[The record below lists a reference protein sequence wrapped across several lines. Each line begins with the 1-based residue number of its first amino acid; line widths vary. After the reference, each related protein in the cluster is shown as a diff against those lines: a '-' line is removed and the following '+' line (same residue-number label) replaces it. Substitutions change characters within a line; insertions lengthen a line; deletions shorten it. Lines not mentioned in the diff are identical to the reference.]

1 MAWRAVGF
9 AYLSLLGASGE
20 ECDVVLLQL
29 AHDLDNTSASTKT
42 LAPNPKEV
50 SPRAA
55 WLRHAVTMLKG
66 PARHGDA
73 MLLGSRSKLAI
84 HAHPLGELFGV
95 SGVALA
101 ASSVNLVDVVWL
113 LPFLIIARGTL
124 HAGIFIFI
132 SQLWVTLAIIAWS
145 LGGGVLESQPGM
157 ERDADYI
164 LGSLILLY
172 AVVMYVQEKHAD
184 VDCDY
189 ESRFTTGTFILLTL
203 AGTVDQ
209 ILVYGPLLATESLS
223 SWELEL
229 GILMASLI
237 TLGLALLTG
246 KSSCIQSAVK
256 ALPLWLLLTFMGLAA
271 MVEGML
277 VTMTGSDS
285 AEIVQ

>member
-209 ILVYGPLLATESLS
+209 ILVYGPLLATELFRFTPRPPVGHLDGLLDHPGPRPLDGEKLLHPICRQGAAAVAAIDLHGSRRDGGGDARHHD
-223 SWELEL
+223 
-229 GILMASLI
+229 GIRFS
-237 TLGLALLTG
+237 
-246 KSSCIQSAVK
+246 
-256 ALPLWLLLTFMGLAA
+256 
-271 MVEGML
+271 
-277 VTMTGSDS
+277 
-285 AEIVQ
+285 